1 MIWVAARI
9 GCGAHYIG
17 TPIFLC
23 HDAVRNQKLFG
34 ESHYPFDHPNA
45 NPITYDKN
53 TCPRTQDVID
63 RLVMPTRP
71 NQFWTEEDSADAAA
85 AIRKVSENLNQ

>member
-1 MIWVAARI
+1 
-9 GCGAHYIG
+9 
-17 TPIFLC
+17 
-23 HDAVRNQKLFG
+23 
-34 ESHYPFDHPNA
+34 
-45 NPITYDKN
+45 
-53 TCPRTQDVID
+53 VID